1 MNANVNETDLQVFM
15 SALEGNRNAYAKVSQ
30 SIKYLRLHED
40 LMTYSGPD
48 GDFNLLA
55 ADYKE
60 DHTYVDILKEALKIG
75 KNICNLN
82 AHAKNDPNIGKTFLP
97 RRYVVQ
103 ENLVNY
109 ENTESVGLLFNDS
122 FDLVQYFSDLY
133 TAATAK
139 RKNAASQTG

>member
-1 MNANVNETDLQVFM
+1 MNANVNENDLQVFI
-15 SALEGNRNAYAKVSQ
+15 SAFEGDRNAYAKVSK

-40 LMTYSGPD
+40 LFTYSGPD
-48 GDFNLLA
+48 EDYSLLA

-60 DHTYVDILKEALKIG
+60 DHTYVDIIKEALKIG
-75 KNICNLN
+75 RTICTLN
-82 AHAKNDPNIGKTFLP
+82 AHAKNNPGIGKTFLP
-97 RRYVVQ
+97 RRYVLQ

-109 ENTESVGLLFNDS
+109 EDEESVGPLFRDS

-139 RKNAASQTG
+139 RKDATAQAG